1 MDILVGVRN
10 ATDYYDI
17 KEKDA
22 KPLLSKG
29 EKYGQK

>member
-1 MDILVGVRN
+1 MDTLVGVRN

-22 KPLLSKG
+22 KPLSFKG
-29 EKYGQK
+29 ENYG

>member
-17 KEKDA
+17 KEKGV
-22 KPLLSKG
+22 KSLSLKG
-29 EKYGQK
+29 EDYGEK